1 MPQIGICDIE
11 IEQKILSDET
21 KWYENF
27 IMKLI
32 SFADFK
38 LLFKILILV
47 SPNLNIIK

>member
-1 MPQIGICDIE
+1 MPQIGICGIE

-27 IMKLI
+27 IIKLI
-32 SFADFK
+32 SFADLKFQ
-38 LLFKILILV
+38 FKIWILV